1 MAQIQ
6 RIVRDVPQDQVAIQ
20 KGLLEVDGF
29 VVQVQDQGGGLVTLI
44 GTKDDGDSEPQSD
57 I

>member
-6 RIVRDVPQDQVAIQ
+6 RILRDVLRDQVAIQ
-20 KGLLEVDGF
+20 KGLLEADGF
-29 VVQVQDQGGGLVTLI
+29 VVQVQDQGDGLVTLI
-44 GTKDDGDSEPQSD
+44 GTKEDEDSERQSD

>member
-6 RIVRDVPQDQVAIQ
+6 RILRDVLGDQVAIQ
-20 KGLLEVDGF
+20 KGLLEADGF

-44 GTKDDGDSEPQSD
+44 GTKEDEDSEPQSD

>member
-20 KGLLEVDGF
+20 KGLLEANEF
-29 VVQVQDQGGGLVTLI
+29 VVRVQDQGDGLVTLI
-44 GTKDDGDSEPQSD
+44 GTKDNGDSEPQSD